1 MAGIMIALFDT
12 NIIIDALNGVDV
24 AEKEYSLY
32 EAVHISIICGLPRN

>member
-1 MAGIMIALFDT
+1 MIALFDT